1 VTETTGAGFIGTA
14 RRAENAFSAVLLALA
29 TAFLLLTI
37 VARILGVSA
46 VRASNDYIRHLV
58 LWISF
63 AGAMITTREGRHLSL
78 SVGVERLPEGA
89 RRWVQAFTAFAS
101 TAVTTLLTAAALSF
115 LFVGFDPGMRI
126 GVVPVRVA
134 GLIMPLGF
142 AVMAVRFIL
151 GAPAGGGRRW
161 IAALGVPVGLLIGS
175 SAVVDLLTYLVP
187 ASSPFASWLSTAGPA
202 LAASLAP
209 VFSALHLPLILALL
223 VCIFLGAPIFVLL
236 GGISALF
243 FLHSGGALETSANQA
258 YTMLTGDVIPSIPL
272 FTLAGYII
280 SESRAGE
287 RLVRLFK
294 AVFGGLPGGLSF
306 MSILICAFITTF
318 TGASGVTII
327 AVGGLLL
334 VILTGNGYKERFGT
348 GLITASGSIGLLFP
362 PSLPVILYG
371 VVSMTN
377 IKQMFVAG
385 LLPGLFL
392 IVSLALLGVWRAA
405 RDRIPRTR
413 FDGREAVRALGVSAG
428 EIALPFLILALF
440 LLGITT
446 LVETGAVAVF
456 YALILEVVVHR
467 DLKLRQLPGV
477 FFKSVVI
484 LGGILTILASAN
496 ALSYYIVDAEI
507 PAQLTVWL
515 RAHVA
520 SPIVFLLLLNVVLLV
535 KGFFMDIFSAITIVV
550 PLIAPLG
557 VLYGINPVHLG
568 IIFLAN
574 LELGYL
580 TPPLG
585 LNLFLASYRFN
596 RPLVSIYRDVLP
608 FQLVMLAAVL
618 VITYVPWLTTA
629 LLSVFKF

>member
-1 VTETTGAGFIGTA
+1 
-14 RRAENAFSAVLLALA
+14 
-29 TAFLLLTI
+29 
-37 VARILGVSA
+37 
-46 VRASNDYIRHLV
+46 
-58 LWISF
+58 
-63 AGAMITTREGRHLSL
+63 
-78 SVGVERLPEGA
+78 
-89 RRWVQAFTAFAS
+89 
-101 TAVTTLLTAAALSF
+101 
-115 LFVGFDPGMRI
+115 
-126 GVVPVRVA
+126 VVPIRIA
-134 GLIMPLGF
+134 GLIMPFGF
-142 AVMAVRFIL
+142 TVMSLRFIL
-151 GAPAGGGRRW
+151 HAPRGGGRRW
-161 IAALGVPVGLLIGS
+161 MSALGVPAGLILGS
-175 SAVVDLLTYLVP
+175 SALVNVLQLIAP
-187 ASSPFASWLSTAGPA
+187 ASSPFGRWLASTGPA
-202 LAASLAP
+202 LASSLAP
-209 VFSALHLPLILALL
+209 VFSAVHLPLLLLLL

-236 GGISALF
+236 GGMASLF
-243 FLHSGGALETSANQA
+243 FLHSGGALETTANQA

-287 RLVRLFK
+287 RLVRLFR
-294 AVFGGLPGGLSF
+294 AVFGGLPGGLAF
-306 MSILICAFITTF
+306 MSVLICAFITTF

-327 AVGGLLL
+327 AVGSLLL
-334 VILTGNGYKERFGT
+334 FILTGNGYKERFGT
-348 GLITASGSIGLLFP
+348 GLLTASGSIGLLFP

-385 LLPGLFL
+385 ILPGFFL
-392 IVSLALLGVWRAA
+392 ILSLTGLGVWRAL

-413 FDGREAVRALGVSAG
+413 PSVREAAPAFALSFG

-446 LVETGAVAVF
+446 LVETGAVAVL
-456 YALILEVVVHR
+456 YALVLEVFIHR
-467 DLKLRQLPGV
+467 DIKIRQIPAV

-484 LGGILTILASAN
+484 LGGILTILANAN

-507 PAQLTVWL
+507 PSQLTHWL
-515 RAHVA
+515 RAYIH
-520 SPIVFLLLLNVVLLV
+520 SPYVFLLLLNVVLLI

-596 RPLVSIYRDVLP
+596 KPLVSIYRDVLP

-618 VITYVPWLTTA
+618 VITYVPWLTEA
-629 LLSVFKF
+629 LLTVFHF

>member
-1 VTETTGAGFIGTA
+1 MTQAGPRPGQWV
-14 RRAENAFSAVLLALA
+14 RKAENAFSATLLGLA
-29 TAFLLLTI
+29 TALLLAVI
-37 VARILGVSA
+37 IARLFGVSA
-46 VRASNDYIRHLV
+46 LRASNDYIRHLV
-58 LWISF
+58 LWITF
-63 AGAMITTREGRHLSL
+63 TAAMITPREGRHLSL
-78 SVGVERLPEGA
+78 SIGVERLPEKA
-89 RRWVQAFTAFAS
+89 RQWVQAVTSLVS
-101 TAVTTLLTAAALSF
+101 TLVTTTLTFSSLSF
-115 LFVGFDPGMRI
+115 VLLGFDPAARV
-126 GVVPVRVA
+126 GVVPIRIA
-134 GLIMPLGF
+134 GLIMPFGF
-142 AVMAVRFIL
+142 AVMSARFI
-151 GAPAGGGRRW
+151 AHTPRGGGRRW
-161 IAALGVPVGLLIGS
+161 ISAIGVPAGLIVGS
-175 SAVVDLLTYLVP
+175 SALFNILSLAFP
-187 ASSPFASWLSTAGPA
+187 AASPLGRWLAAAGPA
-202 LAASLAP
+202 FASSLGP
-209 VFSALHLPLILALL
+209 VFSAVHLPLLLILLL
-223 VCIFLGAPIFVLL
+223 CIFLGAPIFVLL
-236 GGISALF
+236 GGAASLF

-280 SESRAGE
+280 SESKAGE
-287 RLVRLFK
+287 RLVRLFR
-294 AVFGGLPGGLSF
+294 AVFGGLPGGLAF
-306 MSILICAFITTF
+306 MSVLICAFLTTF

-327 AVGGLLL
+327 AVGSLLL
-334 VILTGNGYKERFGT
+334 FILTGNGYKERFGT

-385 LLPGLFL
+385 ILPGIFL
-392 IVSLALLGVWRAA
+392 ILSLTGLGVWRAL

-413 FDGREAVRALGVSAG
+413 FNGREALPAFALSIG

-456 YALILEVVVHR
+456 YALVLEVFIHR
-467 DLKLRQLPGV
+467 DLKIRQLPGV

-484 LGGILTILASAN
+484 LGGILTILANAN

-507 PAQLTVWL
+507 PTQLTHWL
-515 RAHVA
+515 RTYIH
-520 SPIVFLLLLNVVLLV
+520 SPYVFLLLLNVVLLI

-557 VLYGINPVHLG
+557 VLYGITPVHLG

-596 RPLVSIYRDVLP
+596 KPLVSIYRDVLP